1 MTRSGLLLSL
11 LFASAAPLA
20 AAAEG
25 IAALDPGLYA
35 ISTDIETS
43 LQDPGTGTLLDT
55 WSEPYGGGVCLEG
68 GEAARIRPDTFMD
81 ERCYVSNVHADPYGE
96 AFDVTCLFP
105 EGLLSGQ
112 GTLAVDRTRPT
123 EFLQR
128 FTLRSPGPVSSQR
141 VTIKG
146 RLVGACLPDDLS
158 AGP

>member
-1 MTRSGLLLSL
+1 MLQLCTHRNQENRS
-11 LFASAAPLA
+11 A
-20 AAAEG
+20 
-25 IAALDPGLYA
+25 
-35 ISTDIETS
+35 
-43 LQDPGTGTLLDT
+43 
-55 WSEPYGGGVCLEG
+55 
-68 GEAARIRPDTFMD
+68 
-81 ERCYVSNVHADPYGE
+81 
-96 AFDVTCLFP
+96 AFDVACLFP